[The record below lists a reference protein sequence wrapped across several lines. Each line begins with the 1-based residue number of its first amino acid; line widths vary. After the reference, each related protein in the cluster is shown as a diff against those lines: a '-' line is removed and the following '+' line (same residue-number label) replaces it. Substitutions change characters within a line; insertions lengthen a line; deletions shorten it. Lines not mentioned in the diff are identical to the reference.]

1 MVLRNSSKAKRL
13 RGNGATM
20 DGMQNFNLPQPV
32 QVTDTAS
39 AEDFHRKLRM
49 RESALHEAL
58 EENETVTMEM
68 HTPAG
73 EIIRVQEVGYYQ
85 DTDTLAFQGFDDANN
100 LCQIIAKVQGL
111 QVLFRVIRLAED
123 QSAKRI
129 GFYTEE
135 PQREHDSSNKR
146 RKPPPHTVVRNSWN
160 CWLAPGPL
168 PKLQLLGALR
178 IAAS

>member
-58 EENETVTMEM
+58 EENETVTMDC
-68 HTPAG
+68 
-73 EIIRVQEVGYYQ
+73 IR
-85 DTDTLAFQGFDDANN
+85 
-100 LCQIIAKVQGL
+100 
-111 QVLFRVIRLAED
+111 
-123 QSAKRI
+123 
-129 GFYTEE
+129 
-135 PQREHDSSNKR
+135 
-146 RKPPPHTVVRNSWN
+146 
-160 CWLAPGPL
+160 PL
-168 PKLQLLGALR
+168 ER
-178 IAAS
+178 